1 LFDPV
6 RTVRVEGDDGPP
18 IDPDDIGP
26 DDIGP
31 AGAAIAVAFTGA
43 LLAAVGVGLSLAIGR
58 AGFAIAVMG
67 IAVVL
72 ASPAAY
78 WYVAREYGR

>member
-1 LFDPV
+1 M
-6 RTVRVEGDDGPP
+6 ESDDGPP
-18 IDPDDIGP
+18 IDPDDIDS

-58 AGFAIAVMG
+58 AGFVLAVMG
-67 IAVVL
+67 IVVAL